1 MFTLGMLWPWATPRG
16 TLTGAIVGAL
26 IGGWAA
32 LGAQTAAAQG
42 LVPPD
47 RLTPSLES
55 CIEIFNTTQSTIMV
69 NFFVI
74 KFIFSIPFVNLF

>member
-16 TLTGAIVGAL
+16 TLAGAIVGAL

-42 LVPPD
+42 LVPLD
-47 RLTPSLES
+47 RLEPSLES
-55 CIEIFNTTQSTIMV
+55 CTELFNTTQTTPMV
-69 NFFVI
+69 ILFV
-74 KFIFSIPFVNLF
+74 F